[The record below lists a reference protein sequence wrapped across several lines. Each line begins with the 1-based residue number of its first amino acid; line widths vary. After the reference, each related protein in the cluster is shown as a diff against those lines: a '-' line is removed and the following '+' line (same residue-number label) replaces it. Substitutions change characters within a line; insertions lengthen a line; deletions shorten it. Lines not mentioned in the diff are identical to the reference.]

1 MSVLQTEYQ
10 LTLPRGYIDSHGNLH
25 KEVTMRLATAGDE
38 IQPMRDPRVQ
48 QNPGYL
54 SVILLSRVITRLG
67 SLDAINTQIVENL
80 FSADFAFLQDTYN
93 RINHKDGMEFSAVCP
108 QCKHEFETEISFS
121 GE

>member
-1 MSVLQTEYQ
+1 MLQTEYQ
-10 LTLPRGYIDSHGNLH
+10 MTLPRGYVDENGNLH

-54 SVILLSRVITRLG
+54 SVILLARVITRLG
-67 SLDAINTQIVENL
+67 ALDVINTQVIESL
-80 FSADFAFLQDTYN
+80 FSADFAFLQDAYN
-93 RINHKDGMEFSAVCP
+93 RINHKDGINAQAKCP
-108 QCKHEFETEISFS
+108 QCNLEFETELSFE

>member
-1 MSVLQTEYQ
+1 MTMLKTEYQ
-10 LTLPRGYIDSHGNLH
+10 LTLPRGYVDSNGDLH
-25 KEVTMRLATAGDE
+25 KECTMRLATAGDE

-67 SLDAINTQIVENL
+67 TLDAVNTQVIENL

-93 RINHKDGMEFSAVCP
+93 RINHKDGLSVPAVCP
-108 QCKHEFETEISFS
+108 QCEHAFDTELSFS

>member
-1 MSVLQTEYQ
+1 
-10 LTLPRGYIDSHGNLH
+10 
-25 KEVTMRLATAGDE
+25 MRMATAGDE

-67 SLDAINTQIVENL
+67 DLDVVNTAVIEGL
-80 FSADFAFLQDTYN
+80 FSADFAFLQESYN
-93 RINHKDGMEFSAVCP
+93 QINHKDGVTTNIECP
-108 QCKHEFETEISFS
+108 KCGHNFETEVNLL

>member
-1 MSVLQTEYQ
+1 MLQTEYQ
-10 LTLPRGYIDSHGNLH
+10 LKLPRGYVDSNGDLH
-25 KEVTMRLATAGDE
+25 KECTMRLATAGDE

-67 SLDAINTQIVENL
+67 NLDAINTQVIESL
-80 FSADFAFLQDTYN
+80 FSADFGFLQETYN
-93 RINHKDGMEFSAVCP
+93 RINHKDGLGVPTKCP
-108 QCKHEFETEISFS
+108 QCDHAFDTELSFS